1 LIGKNFI
8 LILSLISLVSTL
20 QESNALREFRAEFQ
34 KIESE
39 EDIDKILNYKLDE
52 VSQQEQEVIR
62 AYQAAGTSMMAKYVF
77 SPMSKLRFFNKG
89 KTELEGLIDSS
100 KDVEKV
106 YLRLLIQLNVPRTL
120 NYYKN
125 IEGDIGYLQEHMAA
139 AQIEASFKSLMIEN
153 LLSITK
159 KEKLKKA
166 LLDIEL

>member
-1 LIGKNFI
+1 
-8 LILSLISLVSTL
+8 
-20 QESNALREFRAEFQ
+20 
-34 KIESE
+34 
-39 EDIDKILNYKLDE
+39 
-52 VSQQEQEVIR
+52 
-62 AYQAAGTSMMAKYVF
+62 MMAKYVF